1 MFPFMFLCDTY
12 LPLPTVSLFS
22 YFRKSAVLS
31 LFSSSEMCSEVQSS
45 YVSCL
50 LLVHI
55 CMHLHT
61 RLMYVNIIQPL
72 SCKIKNPN
80 TWMRSQ
86 LREDQGG
93 TFFSNWATFVS
104 CKQTEI
110 KVVKLSEGSC
120 WSSFCIS
127 IIHISAQLFADALA
141 VKRKVKEDEY
151 AYLASWA
158 GWL

>member
-55 CMHLHT
+55 CMRLHT

-93 TFFSNWATFVS
+93 TWFSCWRTLSAAS
-104 CKQTEI
+104 RQI

-127 IIHISAQLFADALA
+127 IIHFSAQLFAGALA